1 VNRFIPTLDPV
12 VWMWA
17 GSKPKMEEAMMNAF
31 VRLTRSTAAMAL
43 VLVAVSGVSC
53 SDSTGTG
60 TVRLTVVLTDDPAD
74 YFDMASVTIG
84 EVWIVPVDG
93 DPILLAELPEPDNDF
108 NLLDF
113 QNGATATL
121 ASVSIDPGTYAQ
133 LRLVIDGASVT
144 LKGDFTFSDD
154 TQSRDLRVP
163 SGAQSGLKLNLR
175 TGPEDEG
182 DGSEG
187 ITITDGETIVV
198 VEIDV
203 SKNFVIQ
210 GNPDSP
216 AGIHDVLFTPLAHVT
231 VEAGTP

>member
-1 VNRFIPTLDPV
+1 
-12 VWMWA
+12 
-17 GSKPKMEEAMMNAF
+17 MMNAF
-31 VRLTRSTAAMAL
+31 VRLTRWTAAMAL

-74 YFDMASVTIG
+74 YFDVASVTIG

-93 DPILLAELPEPDNDF
+93 DPILLAELTEPDNDF

-144 LKGDFTFSDD
+144 LKGDFRFSDD
-154 TQSRDLRVP
+154 TQTRDLRVP

-175 TGPEDEG
+175 TGPEG

-187 ITITDGETIVV
+187 ITITDGETILV

>member
-1 VNRFIPTLDPV
+1 
-12 VWMWA
+12 
-17 GSKPKMEEAMMNAF
+17 MMNAF
-31 VRLTRSTAAMAL
+31 VRLTRWTAAMAL

-60 TVRLTVVLTDDPAD
+60 TARLTVVLTDDPAD
-74 YFDMASVTIG
+74 YFDVASVTIG

-93 DPILLAELPEPDNDF
+93 DPILLAELTEPDNDF

-144 LKGDFTFSDD
+144 LKGDFRFSDD
-154 TQSRDLRVP
+154 TQTRDLKVP

-175 TGPEDEG
+175 TGPEG

-187 ITITDGETIVV
+187 ITITEGETIVV

>member
-1 VNRFIPTLDPV
+1 
-12 VWMWA
+12 
-17 GSKPKMEEAMMNAF
+17 MMNAF

-60 TVRLTVVLTDDPAD
+60 TARPTVVLTDDPAD
-74 YFDMASVTIG
+74 YFDVASVTIG
-84 EVWIVPVDG
+84 AVWIVPVDG
-93 DPILLAELPEPDNDF
+93 DPILLAEPVEPNNDF

-133 LRLVIDGASVT
+133 LRLVIHGASVT

-154 TQSRDLRVP
+154 TQTRDLGVP
-163 SGAQSGLKLNLR
+163 SGAQSGLKLNLG
-175 TGPEDEG
+175 TGPEEDG